1 MCMICLCIQVVK
13 YVDVLSINKEKSS
26 VLNWSRKTNTKDE
39 MQIKLEVFMS
49 LIHGFKT
56 INVIFKNLQIVM
68 QE

>member
-13 YVDVLSINKEKSS
+13 YVDVLSITKEKSS
-26 VLNWSRKTNTKDE
+26 VLNWSQKTNTKDE

>member
-26 VLNWSRKTNTKDE
+26 VLNWSQKTNTKDE